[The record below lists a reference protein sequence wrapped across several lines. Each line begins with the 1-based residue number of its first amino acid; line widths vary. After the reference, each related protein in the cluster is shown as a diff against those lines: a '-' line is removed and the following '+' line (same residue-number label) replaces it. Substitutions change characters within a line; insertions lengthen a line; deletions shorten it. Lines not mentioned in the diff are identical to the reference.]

1 MENKNIFDSIPMPLC
16 DLKDKGQNTCSDLC
30 CYALLIALQKMK
42 ISSCSHVAVV
52 QWLGYLISAIRLA
65 RFHCISSR
73 EKTNPVRDQFSLC
86 TRP

>member
-52 QWLGYLISAIRLA
+52 QRHDYLISAIRSP
-65 RFHCISSR
+65 RFHSISSWQ
-73 EKTNPVRDQFSLC
+73 KMNPVRDQFHFC